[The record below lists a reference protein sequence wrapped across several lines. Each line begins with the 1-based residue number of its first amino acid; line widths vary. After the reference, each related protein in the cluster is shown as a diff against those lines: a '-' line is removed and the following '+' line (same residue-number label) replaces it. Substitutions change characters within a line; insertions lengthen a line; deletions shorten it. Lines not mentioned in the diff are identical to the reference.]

1 MAFQCSF
8 IQCYSS
14 KFITFV
20 EKWKDVTK
28 EGVKLCKPD
37 TMRAVENLKC
47 HILMGC
53 LSDIPPG
60 GGTNKNERLH
70 QELL

>member
-1 MAFQCSF
+1 MERC
-8 IQCYSS
+8 
-14 KFITFV
+14 KTF
-20 EKWKDVTK
+20 
-28 EGVKLCKPD
+28 KPD

-53 LSDIPPG
+53 LSNIPPG